1 MTFDETVRP
10 QPDPALAAAVADAAR
25 DAIVQLRARHP
36 EQFSAVALMAG
47 IEGSVPSLMTWSV
60 AADVDAEHERW
71 GAPHAV
77 VELTVEGFPGEA
89 GDPTA
94 DRATWLAS
102 VEEGLRLLDIEGFFG
117 IDREHVLLL
126 AGTTPSD
133 DVTAGAAR
141 RLNPDGP
148 LRDEWLHAV
157 SGQAPL
163 EVDAAASV
171 EHLDLHWPE
180 APAPNPTIAALW
192 RITPGVLS
200 PDGIVIYGPKVIAE
214 RNETFEVSE
223 RAPGWVL
230 VGDDSGG
237 AGLLMRASGPGFDPA
252 VGREAAEVFLVELE
266 ALGEGDGEF
275 LTDDLIGWLAG

>member
-1 MTFDETVRP
+1 MTLDETVRP

-25 DAIVQLRARHP
+25 TAIVELRAGHP
-36 EQFSAVALMAG
+36 EQFTAVALLTG
-47 IEGSVPSLMTWSV
+47 IEGSAPSLTTWSV
-60 AADVDAEHERW
+60 AADDDAEHGRW
-71 GAPHAV
+71 GAPRVV
-77 VELTVEGFPGEA
+77 VELTVDGFPSDPAA
-89 GDPTA
+89 G
-94 DRATWLAS
+94 RATWLAS

-126 AGTTPSD
+126 AGTTQSD
-133 DVTAGAAR
+133 AVTAGAAR

-148 LRDEWLHAV
+148 LLDEWLREVA
-157 SGQAPL
+157 GQTPL
-163 EVDAAASV
+163 EVDAAASD
-171 EHLDLHWPE
+171 EHLDLLWPE

-200 PDGIVIYGPKVIAE
+200 PDGVVIYGPKVIVE
-214 RNETFEVSE
+214 RNETFEVAE

-252 VGREAAEVFLVELE
+252 VGREAAEVFLVELD
-266 ALGEGDGEF
+266 ALGDEDGEF